1 LNSTRV
7 DFFERQRTARGTST
21 WLVVLFAL
29 AVLGTVV
36 VVDAIAALAM
46 RGWPRD
52 IVIIVLAGLSAAAL
66 LLIIGGTIGKTCALR
81 RGGAAVAESV
91 GAVRVDPTTTDPALR
106 RLVNVVEEM
115 SIASGLPMPR
125 LYVLPAEQGINAF
138 AAGYTAADAVITVT
152 DGALHRLSR
161 DELQGVIGHEFSHV
175 LNGDMRLGIRL
186 IGLLHGIMLLGL
198 VGSRIMAFGGWRSD
212 GDFDRKKVNPL
223 AVVGVAAMV
232 AGAVGQFFA
241 GLIKAAVS
249 RQREW
254 LADASAV
261 QFTRQPAGLA
271 GALKKI
277 AGLPAGSAL
286 TDVRSAKEVSHL
298 LFGEGRRV
306 SRFFATHPPIHERI
320 AALDPTFREADLEE
334 LRRRWREQPPP
345 GLPEDVTRG
354 LAPAGGAPVAVTPAH
369 VSARAGT
376 LTQVD
381 LDHGAAL
388 GAQIPPHV
396 HRLAEQ
402 PSTAASVV
410 LAMLVSG
417 EAALRA
423 TQLAAVRERLGA
435 DAARSVEALV
445 ADVAT
450 LPPELRLPLAGL
462 AAPQLTGRP
471 HAEQQALS
479 ATLDD
484 LALADGGVSMFEYCL
499 TRTVQTTIRDAADPA
514 RRSRPGSV
522 TVRRATDEIVT
533 VLTALAR
540 SGNPD
545 QVAARQAFATA
556 FTQLHT
562 GVPAPSMD
570 PDPTWERLDRCW
582 PALDGLA
589 RLEKRLLVEAMVA
602 AVLDDGKLIGQEA
615 ELLRAACALVHVPLP
630 ALIA

>member
-7 DFFERQRTARGTST
+7 DFFERQRSARGTST

-29 AVLGTVV
+29 AVLGTVA
-36 VVDAIAALAM
+36 VVDAIAVLAM

-52 IVIIVLAGLSAAAL
+52 IVIIVLAVLSAAAL
-66 LLIIGGTIGKTCALR
+66 LLIFGGTIGKTFALR

-138 AAGYTAADAVITVT
+138 AAGYTAADAAITVT
-152 DGALHRLSR
+152 DGALHRLTR
-161 DELQGVIGHEFSHV
+161 DELQGVVGHEFSHV

-198 VGSRIMAFGGWRSD
+198 VGSRIMAFSGWRSD

-223 AVVGVAAMV
+223 AAVGFAAMV

-277 AGLPAGSAL
+277 AGLPVGSAL
-286 TDVRSAKEVSHL
+286 ADVRSAMEVSHL

-306 SRFFATHPPIHERI
+306 SRFFATHPPTHERI
-320 AALDPTFREADLEE
+320 AALDPTFREADVEA
-334 LRRRWREQPPP
+334 LRERWREEPPQ
-345 GLPEDVTRG
+345 GLPEEATSS
-354 LAPAGGAPVAVTPAH
+354 LAADDALVAVTPEQ

-376 LTQVD
+376 LTGAD
-381 LDHGAAL
+381 LAQSAAL
-388 GAQIPPHV
+388 GSRIPPHV
-396 HRLAEQ
+396 HQLAEQ
-402 PSTAASVV
+402 PSTTASVV

-417 EAALRA
+417 EPALRA
-423 TQLAAVRERLGA
+423 TQLTAVRERLGA
-435 DAARSVEALV
+435 DAAKSVEALV
-445 ADVAT
+445 AEVAA
-450 LPPELRLPLAGL
+450 LPPGLRLPLAGI

-479 ATLDD
+479 AALDD

-499 TRTVQTTIRDAADPA
+499 TRTVQTTMRDAADPA

-545 QVAARQAFATA
+545 QAAARQAFATA
-556 FTQLHT
+556 FTQLRT
-562 GVPAPSMD
+562 GAPAPGMD

-602 AVLDDGKLIGQEA
+602 AVLDDGKLTSQEA

>member
-1 LNSTRV
+1 
-7 DFFERQRTARGTST
+7 
-21 WLVVLFAL
+21 VLLFVL
-29 AVLGTVV
+29 AVLGTVA
-36 VVDAIAALAM
+36 VVDAIAVLAM
-46 RGWPRD
+46 HGWRPD
-52 IVIIVLAGLSAAAL
+52 IVIIVLAVLSAAAL
-66 LLIIGGTIGKTCALR
+66 LLIAGGTIGKTLALR
-81 RGGAAVAESV
+81 RGGAAVAEAV

-115 SIASGLPMPR
+115 SIASGVPMPR
-125 LYVLPAEQGINAF
+125 LYVLPSEQGINAF
-138 AAGYTAADAVITVT
+138 AAGYTAADAAITVT
-152 DGALHRLSR
+152 DGALYRLTR

-198 VGSRIMAFGGWRSD
+198 VGSRIMAYSGRGS
-212 GDFDRKKVNPL
+212 GSDFDTKKVNPL
-223 AVVGVAAMV
+223 AAVGFAAMV

-286 TDVRSAKEVSHL
+286 ADVRSAKEVSHL

-320 AALDPTFREADLEE
+320 AALDPTFRESDLEALQE
-334 LRRRWREQPPP
+334 RWREESPQGPPEEAASGFAAGD
-345 GLPEDVTRG
+345 GL
-354 LAPAGGAPVAVTPAH
+354 VAVTPEQ

-376 LTQVD
+376 LTRAD
-381 LDHGAAL
+381 LARGAAL
-388 GAQIPPHV
+388 GSRIPPHV
-396 HRLAEQ
+396 HQLAEQ

-417 EAALRA
+417 EPALRA
-423 TQLAAVRERLGA
+423 GQLTAVQERLGA

-445 ADVAT
+445 ADVAA
-450 LPPELRLPLAGL
+450 LPRELRLPLAGI

-471 HAEQQALS
+471 DAEQQAL
-479 ATLDD
+479 AAALDD
-484 LALADGGVSMFEYCL
+484 LALADGGISMFEYCL
-499 TRTVQTTIRDAADPA
+499 TRTVQATLRDAADPA

-522 TVRRATDEIVT
+522 TVQGATEEIVT

-545 QVAARQAFATA
+545 PAAARQAFTGA
-556 FTQLHT
+556 FTQLRT
-562 GVPAPSMD
+562 GVPAPGMD
-570 PDPTWERLDRCW
+570 PGAGWERLDRCW

-602 AVLDDGKLIGQEA
+602 AVLDDGKLTTQEA

>member
-1 LNSTRV
+1 
-7 DFFERQRTARGTST
+7 
-21 WLVVLFAL
+21 
-29 AVLGTVV
+29 
-36 VVDAIAALAM
+36 
-46 RGWPRD
+46 
-52 IVIIVLAGLSAAAL
+52 
-66 LLIIGGTIGKTCALR
+66 
-81 RGGAAVAESV
+81 
-91 GAVRVDPTTTDPALR
+91 
-106 RLVNVVEEM
+106 
-115 SIASGLPMPR
+115 
-125 LYVLPAEQGINAF
+125 
-138 AAGYTAADAVITVT
+138 
-152 DGALHRLSR
+152 
-161 DELQGVIGHEFSHV
+161 VIGHEFSHV

-198 VGSRIMAFGGWRSD
+198 VGSRIMAYSGRGS
-212 GDFDRKKVNPL
+212 GSDFDTKKVNPL
-223 AVVGVAAMV
+223 AAVGFAAMV

-286 TDVRSAKEVSHL
+286 ADVRSAKEVSHL

-320 AALDPTFREADLEE
+320 AALDPTFRESDLEALQE
-334 LRRRWREQPPP
+334 RWREESPQGPPEEAASVFAAGD
-345 GLPEDVTRG
+345 GL
-354 LAPAGGAPVAVTPAH
+354 VAVTPEQ

-376 LTQVD
+376 LTRAD
-381 LDHGAAL
+381 LARGAAL
-388 GAQIPPHV
+388 GSRIPPHV
-396 HRLAEQ
+396 HQLAEQ

-417 EAALRA
+417 EPALRA
-423 TQLAAVRERLGA
+423 GQLTAVQERLGA

-445 ADVAT
+445 ADVAA
-450 LPPELRLPLAGL
+450 LPRELRLPLAGI

-471 HAEQQALS
+471 DAEQQAL
-479 ATLDD
+479 AAALDD
-484 LALADGGVSMFEYCL
+484 LALEDGGISMFEYCL
-499 TRTVQTTIRDAADPA
+499 TRTVQATLRDAADPA

-522 TVRRATDEIVT
+522 TVQGATEEIVT

-545 QVAARQAFATA
+545 PAAARQAFTGA
-556 FTQLHT
+556 FTQLRT
-562 GVPAPSMD
+562 GVPAPGMD
-570 PDPTWERLDRCW
+570 PGAGWERLDRCW
-582 PALDGLA
+582 PVLDGLA

-602 AVLDDGKLIGQEA
+602 AVLDDGKLTTQEA

>member
-1 LNSTRV
+1 LNSAGV
-7 DFFERQRTARGTST
+7 DFFERQRTARGTSAR
-21 WLVVLFAL
+21 LVLLFVL
-29 AVLGTVV
+29 AVLGTVA
-36 VVDAIAALAM
+36 VVDAIAVLAM

-52 IVIIVLAGLSAAAL
+52 VVIAVLAVLSAAAL
-66 LLIIGGTIGKTCALR
+66 LLIIGGTIGKTFALR

-115 SIASGLPMPR
+115 SIASGVPMPR

-138 AAGYTAADAVITVT
+138 AAGYTGADAAITVT
-152 DGALHRLSR
+152 DGALHRLTR
-161 DELQGVIGHEFSHV
+161 DELQGVIGHEFSHI

-198 VGSRIMAFGGWRSD
+198 VGSRIMAFSGRGSD
-212 GDFDRKKVNPL
+212 RDKVNPL
-223 AVVGVAAMV
+223 VVVGFAAMV
-232 AGAVGQFFA
+232 AGSVGQFFA

-286 TDVRSAKEVSHL
+286 ADVRSAKEVSHL

-320 AALDPTFREADLEE
+320 AALDPTFREADLEA
-334 LRRRWREQPPP
+334 LRERWREQPPP
-345 GLPEDVTRG
+345 GLPADVTRG
-354 LAPAGGAPVAVTPAH
+354 LAPAVGAPVAVTPSH

-388 GAQIPPHV
+388 GSQIPPHI
-396 HRLAEQ
+396 HQLAEQ

-410 LAMLVSG
+410 LAMIVSG
-417 EAALRA
+417 EPGLRA
-423 TQLAAVRERLGA
+423 TQLTALRNRLGA

-445 ADVAT
+445 AEVAA
-450 LPPELRLPLAGL
+450 LPPELRLPVAGI

-471 HAEQQALS
+471 GAEQQALS
-479 ATLDD
+479 AALDD

-499 TRTVQTTIRDAADPA
+499 TRTVQATMRDAADPA

-522 TVRRATDEIVT
+522 TVRRVTDEIVT

-545 QVAARQAFATA
+545 PVAARQAFAVA
-556 FTQLHT
+556 FTQLRT

-570 PDPTWERLDRCW
+570 RDPSWERLDRCW
-582 PALDGLA
+582 PVLDGLA

-602 AVLDDGKLIGQEA
+602 AVLDDGKLTSHEA